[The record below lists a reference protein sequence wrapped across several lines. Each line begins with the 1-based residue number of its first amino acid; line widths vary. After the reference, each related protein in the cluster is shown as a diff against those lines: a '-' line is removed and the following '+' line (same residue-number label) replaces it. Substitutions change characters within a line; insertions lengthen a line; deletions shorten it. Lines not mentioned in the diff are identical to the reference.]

1 MASAIDDFRAE
12 CELAGAKKQA
22 IKTAKKMIKDGRF
35 SDAEI
40 ADFAN
45 LAEAEVESLNTEL
58 NINKKNHK

>member
-1 MASAIDDFRAE
+1 MASAIDDFMAE
-12 CELAGAKKQA
+12 CELAGTKKQA

-45 LAEAEVESLNTEL
+45 LTEAEVESLNAEL
-58 NINKKNHK
+58 DIGSK

>member
-1 MASAIDDFRAE
+1 MVNMMDNFRAE

-22 IKTAKKMIKDGRF
+22 IKTAKKMMKDGRF
-35 SDAEI
+35 SNAEI

-45 LAEAEVESLNTEL
+45 LTEAEVKSLNTEL

>member
-1 MASAIDDFRAE
+1 MANMMDNFRAE

-22 IKTAKKMIKDGRF
+22 IKTAKKMMKDGRF

-45 LAEAEVESLNTEL
+45 LAEAEVESLKAEL
-58 NINKKNHK
+58 DIGSK